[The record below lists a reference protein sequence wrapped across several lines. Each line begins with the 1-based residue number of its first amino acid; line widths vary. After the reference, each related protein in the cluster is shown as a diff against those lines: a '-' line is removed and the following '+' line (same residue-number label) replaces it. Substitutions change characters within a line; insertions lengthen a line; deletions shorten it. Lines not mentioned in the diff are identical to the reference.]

1 MGRRLWVWWLVWAL
15 WGAPVIGAFEAEARS
30 SGAPLFSVPAPE
42 REGGFPASSKIAPAL
57 ARSLAA
63 GGTVEF
69 LVRLREEADLSGAG
83 RLATKMERGRYVY
96 EALRRVAQ
104 RSQGP
109 LLRWLEARGVAY
121 RRFYIVNMILVR
133 GDAALAQALAARAD
147 VARLEA
153 NPAVRAPLPGPPLR
167 AESASEANQI
177 SWGVVDIQADQVW
190 SLYGV
195 RGQGVVVA
203 GNDTGVDWDHPALK
217 SQYRGWDGAA
227 ASHHYHWHDAIHRDI
242 GPPDFNPCGY
252 DSPAPCDDNNHGTH
266 TLGTMIGD
274 DGAGNQIG
282 VAPAARWIGCRNMD
296 NGFGSPATY
305 AECFE
310 FFLAPYPIGG
320 NPLTDGRP
328 DLAPDIINNS
338 WGCPPSEGCSTDT
351 LQGVVEAVRAAGI
364 LVVVSAGNSGAS
376 GCATVSEPP
385 ALYEASFTVGAYG
398 KGVNV
403 YTIASFSSRGPVTA
417 DGSGRLKPDVAAPGV
432 NIRSSVRGTGYQ
444 SGWSGTSMAAP
455 HVAGAAALLWSAEPA
470 LRGRIAE
477 TEALITRSAIPQIDG
492 TCGGDGDGHPNNVWG
507 WGRLNARGTL
517 ERALP
522 PGTLSGRVTDGAT
535 GAGLAGALLTMH
547 KVGTGV
553 VVTATTD
560 ASGLY
565 SRTLLSGSYVVTAS
579 LTGFQSRSAGPLT
592 VPGAGSVTQDLA
604 LRSSPLFLPLT
615 FKR

>member
-1 MGRRLWVWWLVWAL
+1 MNRRLWALRLVLAL
-15 WGAPVIGAFEAEARS
+15 FVAMGARS
-30 SGAPLFSVPAPE
+30 LWAPFPLALARARGEALPEAP
-42 REGGFPASSKIAPAL
+42 KIAPHLARAL
-57 ARSLAA
+57 AS
-63 GGTVEF
+63 GGEAEF

-83 RLATKMERGRYVY
+83 RFPTKAERGRYVY
-96 EALRRVAQ
+96 EQLRRVAQ
-104 RSQGP
+104 RSQGA

-121 RRFYIVNMILVR
+121 RRFYIVNMVLVC
-133 GDAALAQALAARAD
+133 GDMALAQALAARPD

-153 NPAVRAPLPGPPLR
+153 NPVVRAPLAQPSSG
-167 AESASEANQI
+167 AEVVASEAGLI
-177 SWGVVDIQADQVW
+177 SWGVVDIQADQAW
-190 SLYGV
+190 NLYGV

-217 SQYRGWDGAA
+217 TQYRGWDGAA

-242 GPPDFNPCGY
+242 GPPNLNPCGY
-252 DSPAPCDDNNHGTH
+252 DSPEPCDDHNHGTH

-320 NPLTDGRP
+320 DPLTDGRP

-338 WGCPPSEGCSTDT
+338 WGCPPSEGCSADT
-351 LQGVVEAVRAAGI
+351 LRDVVEAVRAAGI
-364 LVVVSAGNSGAS
+364 LVVVSAGNSGAA

-385 ALYEASFTVGAYG
+385 ALYDASLTVGAYE
-398 KGVNV
+398 KSADT
-403 YTIASFSSRGPVTA
+403 YRIASFSSRGPVTV
-417 DGSGRLKPDVAAPGV
+417 DGSGRLKPDVAAPGI

-455 HVAGAAALLWSAEPA
+455 HVAGAAALLWSAEPS

-477 TEALITRSAIPQIDG
+477 TTALITQSAIPQID
-492 TCGGDGDGHPNNVWG
+492 TACGGDADGHPNNVWG
-507 WGRLNARGTL
+507 WGRLNARAAL

-522 PGTLSGRVTDGAT
+522 PGTLSGRVISEMS
-535 GAGLAGALLTMH
+535 GAGLAGVLLTMH

-565 SRTLLSGSYVVTAS
+565 TRTLLSGSYVVTAS
-579 LTGFQSRSAGPLT
+579 LTGFQGQSVGPLT
-592 VPGAGSVTQDLA
+592 VPAAGSLAQDFA
-604 LRSSPLFLPLT
+604 LRSFPLFFPLT